1 MHCIADKEQIG
12 KGDYKPRRLVNT
24 ANMDTR
30 PHSCDLCDCIS
41 FMQFRDG
48 KVILYGSSHPPAD
61 LYGRYEAKA
70 DGSVNVFRSPYKEG
84 EPEELIYTATPRLWF
99 TRFRSP
105 TSTSGGWYRKA
116 PVYGTVRTTIRD
128 QEVSSL
134 MIKKDRTVV
143 KTFYDSALAEL
154 RTETKQP
161 KTKEAEQAVTH

>member
-1 MHCIADKEQIG
+1 
-12 KGDYKPRRLVNT
+12 
-24 ANMDTR
+24 
-30 PHSCDLCDCIS
+30 
-41 FMQFRDG
+41 MQFRDG

-99 TRFRSP
+99 TRFRSA
-105 TSTSGGWYRKA
+105 TSASGGWYRKA
-116 PVYGTVRTTIRD
+116 PVYGTVRTTIKD

-154 RTETKQP
+154 RTETKQS
-161 KTKEAEQAVTH
+161 KTKEAEQDAALKQQE